1 MKTAYQLY
9 MAEIENIPSMSKAE
23 ELMHFRLWKER
34 GKKSARLAIYKANL
48 RFVVKV
54 AHKYKNQG
62 VAVIDL
68 ISEGNCALDTAMEK
82 FNHNSGNKFI
92 SYAVWHIRQ
101 AMLSLLAMQSR
112 FISITGTEAVQK
124 ANLDKAANKLAQELN
139 REPTEHEIADK
150 VGCAVER
157 VRHMEMMLENN
168 VVASLDVEVDKGGRL
183 TMTLQDVISD
193 KNANPPDDINDTTT
207 TILKF
212 LKDAELSEQQIAV
225 LTSVYGINRNAR
237 SLEEIRFDY
246 NHSRERMRQ
255 VKDEALKKLQAFTR
269 KAKVFNIPNLLE
281 EVR

>member
-168 VVASLDVEVDKGGRL
+168 VVASLDAEVDEGGRL

-207 TILKF
+207 IILKF

>member
-168 VVASLDVEVDKGGRL
+168 VVASLDAEVDEGGRL